1 MELYTFRYPPRPTP
15 SQAHR
20 PTRYYFH
27 NLDQDAQLVRKSAP
41 LGTSFQKEGVPPTIA
56 TKASMNTDTALAVRI
71 KSASSFLGDEG
82 VRSEEEVGALMES
95 DGARMGNGLKVLDRT
110 KFLVD

>member
-1 MELYTFRYPPRPTP
+1 MELYSFQYPPRPTP

-27 NLDQDAQLVRKSAP
+27 NLDQDQHLVRIAGGPHSF
-41 LGTSFQKEGVPPTIA
+41 FQKEGAPPTIISKA
-56 TKASMNTDTALAVRI
+56 TMQADTAVVARMN
-71 KSASSFLGDEG
+71 SASSFGEDIW
-82 VRSEEEVGALMES
+82 SEEDIWAKVEV
-95 DGARMGNGLKVLDRT
+95 DGGRMGSGLKVLDRT